1 MLPDSAQLAELVM
14 PAAREEL
21 LPRFTH
27 VGFELKADSSIVT
40 EADLALDRRLQESLR
55 ERWPDIAFL
64 SEEMERSAQDRLLKA
79 GGPLWCLDPLDGTSN
94 FAAGIPYFCVSL
106 ALLYEGRAVAG
117 VIYDPVRDECFTAD
131 AGRGA
136 FFNGQVLTVESV
148 ELNLERIVAVID
160 FKRLGRSLRR
170 RLIDEMPFA
179 SQRNF
184 GSSALDWAW
193 LAAGR
198 GHAYL
203 HGGQKLWDFSVGS
216 LVFAEAGGQACTLQ
230 GRPVFEAEIGPRSVV
245 AARGESL
252 FKKWRR
258 WLRIPGGR

>member
-1 MLPDSAQLAELVM
+1 MLPDSAQLAEVVM

-21 LPRFTH
+21 LPRFTR
-27 VGFELKADSSIVT
+27 VGFEIKADNSIVT
-40 EADLALDRRLQESLR
+40 EADLALDRRLRESLR

-64 SEEMERSAQDRLLKA
+64 SEEMDRAEQDRLLEA

-94 FAAGIPYFCVSL
+94 FAASIPYFCVSL

-131 AGRGA
+131 SGAGAR
-136 FFNGQVLTVESV
+136 FNGEPLRVEPV
-148 ELNLERIVAVID
+148 ELELKRMVAIID
-160 FKRLGRSLRR
+160 FKRLSKPLRK
-170 RLIDEMPFA
+170 RLVEEMPFA

-216 LVFAEAGGQACTLQ
+216 LLFTEAGGQACTLDGQ
-230 GRPVFEAEIGPRSVV
+230 PVFKPEIGPRSVV
-245 AARGESL
+245 AARGENL
-252 FKKWRR
+252 FRKWRG
-258 WLRIPGGR
+258 WLKIPGGQ